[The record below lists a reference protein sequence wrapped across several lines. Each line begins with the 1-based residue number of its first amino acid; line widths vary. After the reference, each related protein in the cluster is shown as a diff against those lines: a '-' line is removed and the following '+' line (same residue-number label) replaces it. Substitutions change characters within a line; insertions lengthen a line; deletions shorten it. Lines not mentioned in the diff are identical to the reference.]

1 MTFDTFLN
9 GFESVLYYLAIG
21 LLISGGILILLSVIL
36 NLESIAHALGI
47 GDHDVSMDHDISVD
61 HDISLDH
68 DVSFD
73 HDVSIDHDVSFDH
86 DVSMDHDISVDHD
99 ISFDHDVSVDDL
111 DLSGHG
117 GDITEVHADGFKDI
131 THTTAPIFLLM
142 STYFVMFG
150 IIGVSTLQISSE
162 SIGIRIF
169 RIVVIIVSPFLLAL
183 AITNIWKKISA
194 TTVKPIIRGL
204 QLVGKVALVYVPVD
218 SRGGIIHV
226 DLGEGMGLQKLNAK
240 SFDHFKRFEREEEV
254 RIVAV
259 KNRVYLV
266 DVI

>member
-1 MTFDTFLN
+1 MAFDTFLN

-36 NLESIAHALGI
+36 NLEGLADALGI
-47 GDHDVSMDHDISVD
+47 GDHDISVDHDISMDHDISVD
-61 HDISLDH
+61 HDIS
-68 DVSFD
+68 
-73 HDVSIDHDVSFDH
+73 
-86 DVSMDHDISVDHD
+86 MDHDISVDHD
-99 ISFDHDVSVDDL
+99 ISMDHDISGDDL
-111 DLSGHG
+111 DLSGHD

-131 THTTAPIFLLM
+131 THSTAPIFLLM
-142 STYFVMFG
+142 STYFLMFG
-150 IIGVSTLQISSE
+150 ILGVSTLQISSE

-169 RIVVIIVSPFLLAL
+169 RIIVIIVSPFLLSL
-183 AITNIWKKISA
+183 AITNIWKRISA
-194 TTVKPIIRGL
+194 TTVKPIIRGV
-204 QLVGKVALVYVPVD
+204 QLVGRIATVYVPTD
-218 SRGGIIHV
+218 SRGGIIDV

-240 SFDHFKRFEREEEV
+240 SFDHFKRFEREEQV

>member
-1 MTFDTFLN
+1 MSFDTFLN

-21 LLISGGILILLSVIL
+21 LLISGGILILLSVVL
-36 NLESIAHALGI
+36 NLESLAHALGI
-47 GDHDVSMDHDISVD
+47 GDHDI
-61 HDISLDH
+61 
-68 DVSFD
+68 
-73 HDVSIDHDVSFDH
+73 
-86 DVSMDHDISVDHD
+86 SMDHDISVDHD
-99 ISFDHDVSVDDL
+99 ISFDHDISVDHDISL
-111 DLSGHG
+111 DHDLSVDHDVSLDHDISGAHD
-117 GDITEVHADGFKDI
+117 GDITEVHADGFKDV

-142 STYFVMFG
+142 STYFLMFG
-150 IIGVSTLQISSE
+150 ILGVSTLQISSE

-169 RIVVIIVSPFLLAL
+169 RIIVIIVSPFLLAL

-240 SFDHFKRFEREEEV
+240 SFDHFKRFEREEQV